1 MPHNGSMLWLQ
12 PAKPNCRMV
21 EEGYASR
28 PPVTA
33 HNISY
38 YKPIPFTAVIKDEFP
53 PHYDM
58 SGFRAN
64 ASEPMSEADQKMQF
78 MTNLANAQGMS
89 GDIRQLSDSYVN
101 LLTGGVYD
109 EEKFHEISNHLKEDL
124 FDIDNKIEDRIFG
137 WMPWGWGDSCKNS
150 SYNFLPC
157 TSFVILIGLYVVGM
171 GSFLLTSQRISI
183 CEQELV
189 PLSSPTLACKDLAT
203 TCQVSGTFSN
213 FKLYVEFRVVAF
225 IMLLV
230 PFLYIPYMTIM
241 EISFTAKKLWET
253 MGIRHSVDSGGHQ
266 TKFEEFENTLHKSRR
281 DTITKGG
288 YQGDAYLAMETTKH
302 TLLNLSSSG
311 HEKMLLTLFLIFH
324 IVWGGFSIA
333 LDGSAMFMNMA
344 DNAPCGK
351 LQKAL
356 NELSSAPKF
365 NIQDAA
371 KYNLVLGCFFFA
383 LTFIFM
389 FYQWGVTMHRVAF
402 KRKEK
407 KRNLH
412 AQQME
417 LHRHHNHKRQ
427 MSLMKQDQE
436 KLLDAK
442 EKEIDKMRTQ
452 QRHMDEMNHIRGQ
465 YARRHK
471 YMDEDHSRFQRP
483 SNTSIRSSSSRPRN
497 SSSSS
502 RRLDASGSED
512 EGSEEGQ
519 LSGSSEDDMRSVA
532 STRRS
537 R

>member
-1 MPHNGSMLWLQ
+1 MLWLQ

-38 YKPIPFTAVIKDEFP
+38 YKKIPFTAAGKDQFST
-53 PHYDM
+53 HYDM
-58 SGFRAN
+58 SGFGAN
-64 ASEPMSEADQKMQF
+64 GSEPMSEVNRTTDF
-78 MTNLANAQGMS
+78 MTNLANVEGMS
-89 GDIRQLSDSYVN
+89 GDFRQLSESYVN

-109 EEKFHEISNHLKEDL
+109 ENKFHEISNHLKEDL

-157 TSFVILIGLYVVGM
+157 TSLLILIGLYVVGM

-189 PLSSPTLACKDLAT
+189 PRSNMNLSCKELAT
-203 TCQVSGTFSN
+203 SCAVSGSFSN
-213 FKLYVEFRVVAF
+213 FKVYVEYRIAAF

-253 MGIRHSVDSGGHQ
+253 MGIRHSIDSGGHQ
-266 TKFEEFENTLHKSRR
+266 TKFEKFENTLHKSRR
-281 DTITKGG
+281 DTIEKGG
-288 YQGDAYLAMETTKH
+288 YKGDAYLAMETTKH

-311 HEKMLLTLFLIFH
+311 HEQMLLLLFLVFH

-333 LDGSAMFMNMA
+333 LDASAMFMNM
-344 DNAPCGK
+344 DHNAPCGR

-371 KYNLVLGCFFFA
+371 KYNFGLGIIFFVLT
-383 LTFIFM
+383 LIFM

-417 LHRHHNHKRQ
+417 LHRHHNHQRQ
-427 MSLMKQDQE
+427 MSSLKQDQE
-436 KLLDAK
+436 KQLEAK
-442 EKEIDKMRTQ
+442 EKEIEKIKTQ
-452 QRHMDEMNHIRGQ
+452 QRHTDEINHIKGQ

-471 YMDEDHSRFQRP
+471 YMDEDTGRLQRP
-483 SNTSIRSSSSRPRN
+483 SNTSMRSSSSRPRN
-497 SSSSS
+497 SSYSG
-502 RRLDASGSED
+502 RQRNASGSSD
-512 EGSEEGQ
+512 EGSDDEQ
-519 LSGSSEDDMRSVA
+519 WSGGSEDDIRSVA

-537 R
+537 SQR

>member
-1 MPHNGSMLWLQ
+1 MLWLQ

-38 YKPIPFTAVIKDEFP
+38 YKPIPFTAFQKDEFSP
-53 PHYDM
+53 PIDM
-58 SGFRAN
+58 TGIRAN
-64 ASEPMSEADQKMQF
+64 ASEPMGEADRTMQF
-78 MTNLANAQGMS
+78 MTSLANTQGMS
-89 GDIRQLSDSYVN
+89 GEVRQLNDSYVN

-157 TSFVILIGLYVVGM
+157 TSLLILVALYVVGM

-189 PLSSPTLACKDLAT
+189 PLSSTNFTCKGLAAT
-203 TCQVSGTFSN
+203 CAVSGTFSN
-213 FKLYVEFRVVAF
+213 FKVYIEYRLAAF

-253 MGIRHSVDSGGHQ
+253 MGIRHSVDSGGNQ
-266 TKFEEFENTLHKSRR
+266 TKFEEFENTLRKSRR
-281 DTITKGG
+281 DTISKGG
-288 YQGDAYLAMETTKH
+288 YRGDAYLAMETTKH

-324 IVWGGFSIA
+324 IIWGGFSIA

-356 NELSSAPKF
+356 NELSSEPKF

-371 KYNLVLGCFFFA
+371 KYKLGLGCFFFV
-383 LTFIFM
+383 LTLIFM

-402 KRKEK
+402 QRKEK
-407 KRNLH
+407 KRNLQ

-417 LHRHHNHKRQ
+417 LHSHHNHKRQ
-427 MSLMKQDQE
+427 MSLIKQEQE

-442 EKEIDKMRTQ
+442 DKEMEKIRAQ
-452 QRHMDEMNHIRGQ
+452 QRHTDEINHIQAQ
-465 YARRHK
+465 YARKHK

-483 SNTSIRSSSSRPRN
+483 SNRSMRSSSSKPRN

-502 RRLDASGSED
+502 RRRDASGSED
-512 EGSEEGQ
+512 EGSDEGRWS
-519 LSGSSEDDMRSVA
+519 SGSEDDNRSVA